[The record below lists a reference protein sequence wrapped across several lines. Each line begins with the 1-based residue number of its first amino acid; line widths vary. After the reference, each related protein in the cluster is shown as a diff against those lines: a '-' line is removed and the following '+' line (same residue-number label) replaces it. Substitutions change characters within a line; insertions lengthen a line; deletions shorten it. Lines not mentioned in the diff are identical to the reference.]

1 MPRELGTFSLQI
13 GNEKIIHQR
22 TIVSGKQIFK
32 G

>member
-22 TIVSGKQIFK
+22 TIVKWQTNI
-32 G
+32 